1 MAGGASLRIPDIRA
15 HEVQQYKNYHMW
27 SLFSKQSDGLVQL
40 DPANNNVDCKGAFS
54 DETGGCSLC
63 FNFLS
68 FSVFFFCVLVFVC
81 HIQFFIY
88 LESLLISPQ
97 L

>member
-68 FSVFFFCVLVFVC
+68 FSVFFFAFWYLFV
-81 HIQFFIY
+81 IY
-88 LESLLISPQ
+88 NSLYTLKVC